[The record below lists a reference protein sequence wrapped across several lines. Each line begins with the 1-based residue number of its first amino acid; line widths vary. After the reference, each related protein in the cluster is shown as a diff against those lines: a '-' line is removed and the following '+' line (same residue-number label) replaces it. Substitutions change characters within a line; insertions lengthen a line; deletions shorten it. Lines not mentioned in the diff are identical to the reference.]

1 MKIRGNVVGV
11 PNPQADWNQTD
22 ETKANYIR
30 NKPSPVLYTEQN
42 LDSLQQARAREN
54 IGAISDNLGGK
65 GLSGVERIAFT
76 DDQGT
81 PHLHIVTALDRNE
94 VPVLALIGSNEE
106 DAPVRIE
113 NVADG
118 IDEHNAATVGQL
130 YAAIRDVSVEGG
142 GSSTLVVTIEDEY
155 ASILPNAMYAHV
167 QSGGTVVLSHDMYL
181 MPLLNTDGGIAIFGY
196 VDGEETT
203 MVTCTVSDD
212 GYTEWFERE
221 LATRDLGTVQ
231 AEVGQAVVV
240 ESVNGDGKPISW
252 KCVDFPSGS
261 STMIVTIG
269 DTASHTA
276 AEIYAHVQS
285 GGTAICKASETTFYN
300 LSYVDA
306 GNAIFSF
313 AEDDGYIYGV
323 KVLDNGS
330 FVPIEFSLADAI
342 SILPTITAEDNGKF
356 LQAVNGVWVAVDAVP
371 QMQAL
376 MGYYIEEKFQPM
388 TQAEYDAL
396 EEVDESKY
404 YMIVG

>member
-81 PHLHIVTALDRNE
+81 PHLYIVTALDRNE

-106 DAPVRIE
+106 EAPVRIE

-130 YAAIRDVSVEGG
+130 YAAIRGVSAGG
-142 GSSTLVVTIEDEY
+142 GSSAL
-155 ASILPNAMYAHV
+155 
-167 QSGGTVVLSHDMYL
+167 
-181 MPLLNTDGGIAIFGY
+181 
-196 VDGEETT
+196 
-203 MVTCTVSDD
+203 
-212 GYTEWFERE
+212 
-221 LATRDLGTVQ
+221 
-231 AEVGQAVVV
+231 
-240 ESVNGDGKPISW
+240 
-252 KCVDFPSGS
+252 
-261 STMIVTIG
+261 IVTITG
-269 DTASHTA
+269 GVASHTS
-276 AEIYAHVQS
+276 AEIYAHVLG
-285 GGTAICKASETTFYN
+285 GGTAFCRVGEADFYN
-300 LSYVDA
+300 LSYIDT
-306 GNAIFSF
+306 GNAIFSY

-342 SILPTITAEDNGKF
+342 SILPTITDEDNGKF

-376 MGYYIEEKFQPM
+376 MDYYIEDKFLSV

-396 EEVDESKY
+396 FATGTVDESKY
-404 YMIVG
+404 YMIVGDGA